1 MNFHQFVQMSDLNF
15 TELTSFTQEFAKDLF
30 WASSKCY
37 KDFGRGAIYIDL
49 NDLKLLKIINDYGEG
64 RTNKQKLGNNLSYI
78 PLSLEQVNLSGDPD
92 VDSLLKDLHDIIFK
106 NEEARTYN
114 PSVEGI
120 GIVMCSD
127 IPVEI
132 SESYEGFMALIKIT
146 RFGLKKIKTI
156 HQTERKQEGE

>member
-1 MNFHQFVQMSDLNF
+1 MSDLPKPN
-15 TELTSFTQEFAKDLF
+15 LLPQQLAKDLF

-37 KDFGRGAIYIDL
+37 EEFGRGAIHIDL
-49 NDLKLLKIINDYGEG
+49 NDPKLLKIINDYGEG
-64 RTNKQKLGNNLSYI
+64 RTNKQKLANNLSYI
-78 PLSLEQVNLSGDPD
+78 PLSLERINLSGDPD

-106 NEEARTYN
+106 NEEATTYN

-120 GIVMCSD
+120 GILICTD

-132 SESYEGFMALIKIT
+132 SESYEELMALIKIT
-146 RFGLKKIKTI
+146 RFGWKKIKTI